1 MYDNQRYLD
10 RDNKKKLLFMP
21 KYFIDIKYNAK
32 IVARIDD
39 GIVKMDKVA
48 IMLFWQKS
56 RLEEIFSQRI
66 QSSISTMT

>member
-1 MYDNQRYLD
+1 MTIQNVSTVII
-10 RDNKKKLLFMP
+10 KKKLLFMP
-21 KYFIDIKYNAK
+21 KYFIDIKYNPK

-39 GIVKMDKVA
+39 GIAKMDKVA

-56 RLEEIFSQRI
+56 RLEEIFSQTI